1 MTQHMN
7 TIPHPVSTPSNP
19 PLRRPNSTAWLLMA
33 GAVVMGTVLLL
44 GLLAVGI
51 ILYLNQDDI
60 ADNVT
65 VAGLSVSGMSSS
77 EAETYLSQ
85 NVPAQP
91 LLLTDG
97 TRSWSLQL
105 AHLGININVD
115 ATLDAAQNASAGE
128 NVQPYYTVDLN
139 QAQNGF
145 IYLSDLAN
153 IPASTNPAQNGRA
166 IEIPVMLER
175 LRVNLNAEIADGV
188 LDLSMIEVAPP
199 VQENV
204 QANSG
209 QTTVHVV
216 ERGQELGL
224 IAKEYGVSIDDIL
237 ALNDLPNPDVIFV
250 GQELIIPAGGV
261 YAPAAADAPPA
272 PTGTGKEIVV
282 SVDNQRIYAYENG
295 ALVHSHLVSTG
306 LPDTPTV
313 YGDYHIY
320 VKLAADDMAGPG
332 YYLPQVPYTMYFY
345 QGYAIHGT
353 YWHNSFG
360 RPMSHGCVNLPT
372 SEAEWFFNWAEV
384 GTLVRVI

>member
-1 MTQHMN
+1 MN
-7 TIPHPVSTPSNP
+7 TYPQPNTPTVNP
-19 PLRRPNSTAWLLMA
+19 PARRSNNTTWLIL
-33 GAVVMGTVLLL
+33 GGGVVIGTFLVL
-44 GLLAVGI
+44 GIVVAGI
-51 ILYLNQDDI
+51 ILYLSQDNI
-60 ADNVT
+60 AQDVT
-65 VAGLSVSGMSSS
+65 VAGLPVSGMSSN
-77 EAETYLSQ
+77 EARNYLAQ
-85 NVPAQP
+85 NVPAQS

-97 TRSWSLQL
+97 TRNWSLRL
-105 AHLGININVD
+105 VDLGININVD
-115 ATLDAAQNASAGE
+115 ATLNAAQNANAGE
-128 NVQPYYTVDLN
+128 NVQPFYTVDLN
-139 QAQNGF
+139 QSQSGF

-166 IEIPVMLER
+166 IDIPVMLER

-188 LDLSMIEVAPP
+188 LDLSMIDVAPP
-199 VQENV
+199 VQENA

-209 QTTVHVV
+209 ATTVHVV

-224 IAKEYGVSIDDIL
+224 IAKEYGVSVEDIL
-237 ALNDLPNPDVIFV
+237 AVNDLANPDVIYV

-261 YAPAAADAPPA
+261 YEPAAADAPPA
-272 PTGTGKEIVV
+272 PTGVGKEIVV

-295 ALVHSHLVSTG
+295 QLVRSHLVSTG

-320 VKLAADDMAGPG
+320 IKLAADDMAGPG

-353 YWHNSFG
+353 YWHNAFG

>member
-1 MTQHMN
+1 
-7 TIPHPVSTPSNP
+7 
-19 PLRRPNSTAWLLMA
+19 
-33 GAVVMGTVLLL
+33 
-44 GLLAVGI
+44 
-51 ILYLNQDDI
+51 
-60 ADNVT
+60 
-65 VAGLSVSGMSSS
+65 
-77 EAETYLSQ
+77 
-85 NVPAQP
+85 
-91 LLLTDG
+91 
-97 TRSWSLQL
+97 
-105 AHLGININVD
+105 
-115 ATLDAAQNASAGE
+115 
-128 NVQPYYTVDLN
+128 
-139 QAQNGF
+139 
-145 IYLSDLAN
+145 
-153 IPASTNPAQNGRA
+153 
-166 IEIPVMLER
+166 
-175 LRVNLNAEIADGV
+175 
-188 LDLSMIEVAPP
+188 
-199 VQENV
+199 
-204 QANSG
+204 
-209 QTTVHVV
+209 VHVV

>member
-1 MTQHMN
+1 MTQRMN
-7 TIPHPVSTPSNP
+7 TLSQPAAPTSNLPIRRTNTST
-19 PLRRPNSTAWLLMA
+19 W
-33 GAVVMGTVLLL
+33 LLL
-44 GLLAVGI
+44 GSTLVIGVFLVLGILAAGV
-51 ILYLNQDDI
+51 ILYLSQDDI
-60 ADNVT
+60 ADDVT
-65 VAGLSVSGMSSS
+65 VAGLPVSGMSSS
-77 EAETYLSQ
+77 EAQTYLSQ
-85 NVPAQP
+85 NIPAQP

-105 AHLGININVD
+105 ANLGININAE
-115 ATLDAAQNASAGE
+115 ATVNLAQGASAGE

-166 IEIPVMLER
+166 IDIPVMLER

-188 LDLSMIEVAPP
+188 LDLSMIDVAPP
-199 VQENV
+199 VQENAQV
-204 QANSG
+204 NSG

-237 ALNDLPNPDVIFV
+237 ALNNLSNPDVIFV
-250 GQELIIPAGGV
+250 GQELIIPAGGA
-261 YAPAAADAPPA
+261 YAPSAAEAPPA
-272 PTGTGKEIVV
+272 PTGVGKEIVV
-282 SVDNQRIYAYENG
+282 SVDYQRIYAYENG
-295 ALVHSHLVSTG
+295 SLVHSHLVSTG

-313 YGDYHIY
+313 YGDYRIY
-320 VKLAADDMAGPG
+320 IKLTADDMTGPG